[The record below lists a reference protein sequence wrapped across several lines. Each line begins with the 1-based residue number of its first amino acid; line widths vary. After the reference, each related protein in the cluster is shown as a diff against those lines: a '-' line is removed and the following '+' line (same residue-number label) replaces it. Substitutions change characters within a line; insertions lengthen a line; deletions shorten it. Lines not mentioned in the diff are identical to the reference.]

1 MRDNY
6 FIFAVILF
14 LLLVGCSQQETLT
27 KAEDN
32 ASYLDIPTK
41 ESASKDGYPTNE
53 NKQTYCPNMGELM
66 LDESD
71 EAVKCNE
78 AKAREISNK

>member
-32 ASYLDIPTK
+32 ASDLDIPTK

-53 NKQTYCPNMGELM
+53 NK
-66 LDESD
+66 
-71 EAVKCNE
+71 
-78 AKAREISNK
+78 